1 MTEPI
6 SSELLEAFRRIAAME
21 SRIDSLTEGV
31 REIGMLERRIDDL
44 SEQNRKLAAGTRLA
58 HGMISYLC
66 HHSGIDHQ
74 ELAAYAAKAAQ
85 TFDQDANQ

>member
-21 SRIDSLTEGV
+21 SRIDELT
-31 REIGMLERRIDDL
+31 
-44 SEQNRKLAAGTRLA
+44 EQNRKLAAGTRLA

-66 HHSGIDHQ
+66 HHAGIDHQ

-85 TFDQDANQ
+85 TFDQEQKQ

>member
-21 SRIDSLTEGV
+21 SRIDSLTE
-31 REIGMLERRIDDL
+31 
-44 SEQNRKLAAGTRLA
+44 QNRKLAAGTRLA
-58 HGMISYLC
+58 HGMISYIC

>member
-1 MTEPI
+1 
-6 SSELLEAFRRIAAME
+6 ME
-21 SRIDSLTEGV
+21 TRIDTLTE
-31 REIGMLERRIDDL
+31 E
-44 SEQNRKLAAGTRLA
+44 NRKLAAGTRLA

-85 TFDQDANQ
+85 TFDQDAGK

>member
-6 SSELLEAFRRIAAME
+6 STEMLEACRRITAME
-21 SRIDSLTEGV
+21 SRMNAIAEDM
-31 REIGMLERRIDDL
+31 REIGMLERRIDEL

-66 HHSGIDHQ
+66 HHAGIDHQ